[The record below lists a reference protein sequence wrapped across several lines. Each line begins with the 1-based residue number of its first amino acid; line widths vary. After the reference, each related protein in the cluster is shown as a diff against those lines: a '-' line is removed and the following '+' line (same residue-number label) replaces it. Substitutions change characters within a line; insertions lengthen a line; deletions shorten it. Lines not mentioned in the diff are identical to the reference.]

1 MMYSSTQDYIGGLGF
16 FCFLFLLCVFFF
28 LYVCHVSCVYTVF
41 QIMQS
46 TVCTFYSLKSEE
58 IYLEMIFFFFLS
70 FMTCEYYLL
79 KKHT

>member
-1 MMYSSTQDYIGGLGF
+1 MMYSSTQDYIGGFGGF
-16 FCFLFLLCVFFF
+16 FWGFF

-58 IYLEMIFFFFLS
+58 IYLEMIFFFVIYD
-70 FMTCEYYLL
+70 MWILL
-79 KKHT
+79 IKETYINAL

>member
-1 MMYSSTQDYIGGLGF
+1 MMYSSTQDYIGGFGV
-16 FCFLFLLCVFFF
+16 CFLFF

-58 IYLEMIFFFFLS
+58 IYLEMIFFFFVIYDLWI
-70 FMTCEYYLL
+70 LL
-79 KKHT
+79 IKETYINAL